1 MSVLNHVH
9 KFASTKAAG
18 LALVF
23 AACTTAGSLQA
34 AEYVIDGT
42 DAGMHAAVNFHASHM
57 GISQLW
63 GRFNDIQGSFSYDPA
78 NPAASSI
85 TVRIDPASIDTNHAE
100 RDNHLRSPDFLNVA
114 AFPEAGF
121 TSKSVS
127 DLGNGRF
134 QVTGD
139 FTLHGVTR
147 EISFEA
153 VRTGEGE
160 SPFGDYR
167 VGFAAQFELDIS
179 QWGINPGPNANLLFN
194 LAIEGI
200 RR

>member
-1 MSVLNHVH
+1 MRLLNLVR
-9 KFASTKAAG
+9 ARITGTALLVSALAA
-18 LALVF
+18 
-23 AACTTAGSLQA
+23 TAHLQA

-63 GRFNDIQGSFSYDPA
+63 GRFNDIQGSYQYDAA
-78 NPAASSI
+78 NPGAASIEVS
-85 TVRIDPASIDTNHAE
+85 IDPASIDTNHAA
-100 RDNHLRSPDFLNVA
+100 RDEHLRSSDYLNVA
-114 AFPEAGF
+114 AYPEAGF
-121 TSKSVS
+121 SSTAIR

-134 QVTGD
+134 NVTGD
-139 FTLHGVTR
+139 LTLHGVTR

-167 VGFAAQFELDIS
+167 SGFAAEFAVDIAD
-179 QWGINPGPNANLLFN
+179 WGINLGPNSTLTFM
-194 LAIEGI
+194 LAIEGV
-200 RR
+200 RQ

>member
-1 MSVLNHVH
+1 MSVLSRVH
-9 KFASTKAAG
+9 EKLSRTAAG
-18 LALVF
+18 LVLVL
-23 AACTTAGSLQA
+23 AAGAAGSLQA

-42 DAGMHAAVNFHASHM
+42 DAGMHASVNFQASHM
-57 GISQLW
+57 GISHLW
-63 GRFNDIQGSFSYDPA
+63 GRFNDITGSFSYDAA
-78 NPAASSI
+78 NPGASSI

-100 RDNHLRSPDFLNVA
+100 RDAHLSSPDFLNVA

-121 TSKSVS
+121 TSTAISE
-127 DLGNGRF
+127 LGNGRF

-167 VGFAAQFELDIS
+167 VGFAAQFELDMRE
-179 QWGINPGPNANLLFN
+179 WGINLGPNSTLLFN